1 MPEALSS
8 IGNFFGSSSGSGLL
22 NLLGLGTTATGLVGN
37 ALNER
42 TASQQIN
49 KLNALDNP
57 TKLAQE
63 VAATTAPLNTGLVQ
77 GVENQVQSSLASQG
91 LAEAPGIQASVLSQ
105 SLAPYQQQNQ
115 NTALQLVLQQLGI
128 PVSIL
133 QNLRPNANMSPLL
146 ALLLRQNNP
155 TTTGSLVPT
164 SPPGATPG
172 ADWLQSI
179 SPPPT
184 PPASVGDFQVPDQ
197 LWG

>member
-1 MPEALSS
+1 MDALGS
-8 IGNFFGSSSGSGLL
+8 IGSFFGSSSGSGLL

-42 TASQQIN
+42 TASQQIS

-91 LAEAPGIQASVLSQ
+91 LAEAPVIQASVLSQ
-105 SLAPYQQQNQ
+105 SLAPYEQANQQ
-115 NTALQLVLQQLGI
+115 TALQLVLQRLGI

-133 QNLRPNANMSPLL
+133 QNLPKNANMSPLL

-179 SPPPT
+179 NPPPT
-184 PPASVGDFQVPDQ
+184 LPASVGDFQVPDQ